1 MAAFNPEKT
10 TVKTRHAI
18 AHAQAMARELGHPE
32 VDSLHLLMAAVSQEG
47 GLVRP
52 LLERA
57 GIHGAAIERAVTSEF
72 SKRAKV
78 SGGSNLGVSRELHAA
93 LDLSAGEAEALKD
106 KFVSTEHI
114 VLALLSD
121 AANKAGIKAG
131 KLLRDVGATR
141 ELVLSA
147 LQEMRGN
154 QSVTTEDP
162 EGTYEALAKYTRD
175 LTGLARAQKLDP
187 VIGRDAEI
195 RRAIQVLS
203 RRTKNNPVL
212 IGDPGV
218 GKTAIAEGIALRIA
232 AGDVPESLVDRRLV
246 QLDLASLVAGAKY
259 RGEFEERLKAVLGEI
274 AQAEGHILLF
284 IDELHTLVGAGG
296 SEGTQDAANMLKPAL
311 ARGELRCIGATT
323 LDEYRKFIEKDKALE
338 RRFQPVMIDE
348 PTVEDTVTILRGLR
362 DRFEAHHGIQIE
374 DAALIAAANLS
385 HRYIQNRFLPDKAID
400 LIDEASARLKMEV
413 ESLPLPIDELE
424 RRITRLEME
433 RKALQREAEGGL
445 REKLSALV
453 GGGEEKQKQER
464 QRERL
469 EALELELAQLR
480 EEAAALRGRWQ
491 TERERIGEI
500 KQLSEQIEQTKADA
514 LRAQQAGDLERAS
527 ELTYGTL
534 RELEARRN
542 NARAQLR
549 AAQEGGSFLREI
561 VTDEDVAEIVSK
573 WTGIPVSK
581 MLQGE
586 QDKLLSMENNLHAR
600 VIGQDEAIAAVSSAV
615 RQARAGLA
623 DPDRPIGSFL
633 FLGPTGVGKT
643 ELAKA
648 CAEFLFDDE
657 RNVVRI
663 DMSEYMEKFSVSRLI
678 GAPPGYVGY
687 DEGGQLTEAV
697 RRKPY
702 SVVLLDEVEKA
713 HPEVFN
719 LLLQVLDDGRLTDS
733 QGRTVDFR
741 NTLILMTSNIGSE
754 LLAAGMPPEQ
764 FERARDKLLRQHFRP
779 EFINRLD
786 GVIQFHALGR
796 EHMLGIL
803 EIQLR
808 RLGKRL
814 AERELSFDVTD
825 AAKRWIAERGYD
837 PDFGARPLKRLLQQ
851 RILEPLSRA
860 ILAGEFG
867 HGETV
872 LVDLDPRGD
881 GLTVLSKVA
890 LRDVG

>member
-1 MAAFNPEKT
+1 
-10 TVKTRHAI
+10 
-18 AHAQAMARELGHPE
+18 
-32 VDSLHLLMAAVSQEG
+32 
-47 GLVRP
+47 
-52 LLERA
+52 
-57 GIHGAAIERAVTSEF
+57 
-72 SKRAKV
+72 
-78 SGGSNLGVSRELHAA
+78 
-93 LDLSAGEAEALKD
+93 
-106 KFVSTEHI
+106 
-114 VLALLSD
+114 
-121 AANKAGIKAG
+121 
-131 KLLRDVGATR
+131 
-141 ELVLSA
+141 
-147 LQEMRGN
+147 
-154 QSVTTEDP
+154 
-162 EGTYEALAKYTRD
+162 
-175 LTGLARAQKLDP
+175 
-187 VIGRDAEI
+187 
-195 RRAIQVLS
+195 
-203 RRTKNNPVL
+203 
-212 IGDPGV
+212 
-218 GKTAIAEGIALRIA
+218 
-232 AGDVPESLVDRRLV
+232 
-246 QLDLASLVAGAKY
+246 
-259 RGEFEERLKAVLGEI
+259 
-274 AQAEGHILLF
+274 
-284 IDELHTLVGAGG
+284 
-296 SEGTQDAANMLKPAL
+296 
-311 ARGELRCIGATT
+311 
-323 LDEYRKFIEKDKALE
+323 
-338 RRFQPVMIDE
+338 
-348 PTVEDTVTILRGLR
+348 
-362 DRFEAHHGIQIE
+362 
-374 DAALIAAANLS
+374 
-385 HRYIQNRFLPDKAID
+385 
-400 LIDEASARLKMEV
+400 MEV

-433 RKALQREAEGGL
+433 RKALEREAQGGL
-445 REKLSALV
+445 REQLSSLM
-453 GGGEEKQKQER
+453 GGSGGEEKQKQER

-469 EALELELAQLR
+469 ETVEAELAQLR

-500 KQLSEQIEQTKADA
+500 KHISEQIEHTKAEA
-514 LRAQQAGDLERAS
+514 TRAQQAGDLERAS

-534 RELEARRN
+534 RELEQRRT

-573 WTGIPVSK
+573 WTGIPVAK

-586 QDKLLSMENNLHAR
+586 QDKLLRMETNLHQR
-600 VIGQDEAIAAVSSAV
+600 VVGQDEAIAAVSSAV

-687 DEGGQLTEAV
+687 DEGGQLTEAI

-702 SVVLLDEVEKA
+702 SVVLLDEIEKA

-786 GVIQFHALGR
+786 GVIHFHALGR

-814 AERELSFDVTD
+814 TERELALEVTE

-860 ILAGEFG
+860 ILAGELG

-872 LVDLDPRGD
+872 LVDVDPRGD
-881 GLTVLSKVA
+881 ALTVQGKVA

>member
-1 MAAFNPEKT
+1 
-10 TVKTRHAI
+10 
-18 AHAQAMARELGHPE
+18 
-32 VDSLHLLMAAVSQEG
+32 
-47 GLVRP
+47 
-52 LLERA
+52 
-57 GIHGAAIERAVTSEF
+57 
-72 SKRAKV
+72 
-78 SGGSNLGVSRELHAA
+78 
-93 LDLSAGEAEALKD
+93 
-106 KFVSTEHI
+106 
-114 VLALLSD
+114 
-121 AANKAGIKAG
+121 
-131 KLLRDVGATR
+131 
-141 ELVLSA
+141 
-147 LQEMRGN
+147 
-154 QSVTTEDP
+154 
-162 EGTYEALAKYTRD
+162 
-175 LTGLARAQKLDP
+175 
-187 VIGRDAEI
+187 
-195 RRAIQVLS
+195 
-203 RRTKNNPVL
+203 
-212 IGDPGV
+212 
-218 GKTAIAEGIALRIA
+218 
-232 AGDVPESLVDRRLV
+232 
-246 QLDLASLVAGAKY
+246 
-259 RGEFEERLKAVLGEI
+259 
-274 AQAEGHILLF
+274 
-284 IDELHTLVGAGG
+284 
-296 SEGTQDAANMLKPAL
+296 
-311 ARGELRCIGATT
+311 
-323 LDEYRKFIEKDKALE
+323 
-338 RRFQPVMIDE
+338 
-348 PTVEDTVTILRGLR
+348 
-362 DRFEAHHGIQIE
+362 
-374 DAALIAAANLS
+374 
-385 HRYIQNRFLPDKAID
+385 
-400 LIDEASARLKMEV
+400 
-413 ESLPLPIDELE
+413 
-424 RRITRLEME
+424 ME
-433 RKALQREAEGGL
+433 RKALERESQGSL
-445 REKLSALV
+445 REKLSNLV

-469 EALELELAQLR
+469 EAVEAELAQLR
-480 EEAAALRGRWQ
+480 EEVAALRGRWQ
-491 TERERIGEI
+491 TERERIAEI
-500 KQLSEQIEQTKADA
+500 KQLSEQIEHTKADA

-534 RELEARRN
+534 RELEQRRN
-542 NARAQLR
+542 NARAQLH
-549 AAQEGGSFLREI
+549 AAQKEGSFLREI

-573 WTGIPVSK
+573 WTGIPVAK

-586 QDKLLSMENNLHAR
+586 QDKLLSMEKNLHQR
-600 VIGQDEAIAAVSSAV
+600 VVGQAEAIAAVSSAV
-615 RQARAGLA
+615 RQARAGLG

-764 FERARDKLLRQHFRP
+764 FDRARDKLLRQHFRP

-808 RLGKRL
+808 RLSKRL
-814 AERELSFDVTD
+814 LERELGLEVSD
-825 AAKRWIAERGYD
+825 AAKRWLAERGYD

-867 HGETV
+867 PGEIV

-881 GLTVLSKVA
+881 GLTVQGKVA

>member
-1 MAAFNPEKT
+1 MPAFNPEKS

-18 AHAQAMARELGHPE
+18 AHAQAMARELGHAE
-32 VDSLHLLMAAVSQEG
+32 VDSLHLVMAALAQDG

-57 GIHGAAIERAVTSEF
+57 GVHGAAIERAVTSEF
-72 SKRAKV
+72 AKRSKV
-78 SGGSNLGVSRELHAA
+78 SGGNLGVSRELHAA
-93 LDLSAGEAEALKD
+93 LDLAAGEAESLKD
-106 KFVSTEHI
+106 KFVSTEHL
-114 VLALLSD
+114 VLALLSEP
-121 AANKAGIKAG
+121 ASKASIKAG
-131 KLLRDVGATR
+131 KLLRELGATR

-232 AGDVPESLVDRRLV
+232 AGDVPESLRDRRLV

-259 RGEFEERLKAVLGEI
+259 RGEFEERLKAVLSEI
-274 AQAEGHILLF
+274 AQAQGHILLF

-348 PTVEDTVTILRGLR
+348 PSVEDTVSILRGLR
-362 DRFEAHHGIQIE
+362 DRFEAHHGIEIE
-374 DAALIAAANLS
+374 DAALVAAANLS
-385 HRYIQNRFLPDKAID
+385 RRYIQNRFLPDKAID

-424 RRITRLEME
+424 RRSTRLEME
-433 RKALQREAEGGL
+433 RNALQREVGGGL

-453 GGGEEKQKQER
+453 AGSEERQKQER

-469 EALELELAQLR
+469 EAVESELAQLR
-480 EEAAALRGRWQ
+480 EEVTALRGRWQ
-491 TERERIGEI
+491 SERERIAEM
-500 KQLSEQIEQTKADA
+500 KQISEQIEQTKAEA
-514 LRAQQAGDLERAS
+514 ARAQQAGDLERAS

-534 RELEARRN
+534 RELELRRT

-549 AAQEGGSFLREI
+549 AAQAGGSFLRET
-561 VTDEDVAEIVSK
+561 VTEEDIAEIVSK

-600 VIGQDEAIAAVSSAV
+600 VVGQDEAITAVASAV
-615 RQARAGLA
+615 RQGRAGLG

-702 SVVLLDEVEKA
+702 SVVLLDEIEKA

-754 LLAAGMPPEQ
+754 LVSAGLPPEQ

-779 EFINRLD
+779 EFLNRLD
-786 GVIQFHALGR
+786 GVIEFHPLGR
-796 EHMLGIL
+796 EHMLEIL

-808 RLGKRL
+808 GLGKRL
-814 AERELSFDVTD
+814 AQRQLALEVTD
-825 AAKRWIAERGYD
+825 AAKRWLAERGYQ
-837 PDFGARPLKRLLQQ
+837 PEFGARPLKRLLQKQ
-851 RILEPLSRA
+851 ILEPLSRE
-860 ILAGEFG
+860 ILAGQFG
-867 HGETV
+867 PGDIA

-881 GLTVLSKVA
+881 GLGVRA
-890 LRDVG
+890 RQPLRDVG